1 MSTNVLFVNQGG
13 AIRMEILEN
22 LGRRVIEKRGVQGIR
37 AAAREI
43 GISHATLS
51 RVERGFLPDLENY
64 KKICKWLGL
73 DVEPWT
79 KRKKDSEDTGVAQVH
94 FRKKP
99 TTSPETA
106 QALAELILAAQK
118 ALLSEDKQGK

>member
-1 MSTNVLFVNQGG
+1 
-13 AIRMEILEN
+13 MEILEN
-22 LGRRVIEKRGVQGIR
+22 LGRRVIEKRGEQGIR

-64 KKICKWLGL
+64 KKICKWLGVDTEL
-73 DVEPWT
+73 AKP
-79 KRKKDSEDTGVAQVH
+79 KDPEVAGVARVH
-94 FRKKP
+94 FRKQP

-106 QALAELILAAQK
+106 LALAELILAAQK
-118 ALLSEDKQGK
+118 ALLSEDGRG

>member
-1 MSTNVLFVNQGG
+1 
-13 AIRMEILEN
+13 MEILEN
-22 LGRRVIEKRGVQGIR
+22 LGRRVIEKRGTQGIR
-37 AAAREI
+37 AAAKEI

-64 KKICKWLGL
+64 KKICKWLGV
-73 DVEPWT
+73 DTEPSP
-79 KRKKDSEDTGVAQVH
+79 KHKKNSQVSGVAQVH

-106 QALAELILAAQK
+106 HALAELILAAQK
-118 ALLSEDKQGK
+118 ALLSEDKQGT

>member
-1 MSTNVLFVNQGG
+1 
-13 AIRMEILEN
+13 MEILEN
-22 LGRRVIEKRGVQGIR
+22 LGRRVIKRRGEQGIR

-64 KKICKWLGL
+64 KKICKWLGVDL
-73 DVEPWT
+73 ESLPRN
-79 KRKKDSEDTGVAQVH
+79 KQSEDVGVAKVH
-94 FRKKP
+94 FRKTP

-106 QALAELILAAQK
+106 LALAELILAAQK
-118 ALLSEDKQGK
+118 ALLSEDQQGT